1 LIPPSAGLSRLKRIN
16 IYFSRANG
24 TTGNGLNL
32 ITGGFMA
39 VITISRQY
47 GAGGTTLGKM
57 IADEMGYEF
66 ADSAIIARVAE
77 MANVSTHWVETVE
90 NEAGGKLSRF
100 ITRMV
105 SKPLVDRILKDE
117 RGYIDEE
124 IYLDYLVLIIAQI
137 ADEGDAVVLGRGSQ
151 YILND
156 HPDALHILMI
166 DEFQNRVRFMKE
178 HYDLSDSRAMRV
190 VKGEDKRR
198 KALFQKLG
206 KTDYDDPFLYH
217 LVLNMSRV
225 SLEQAKDM
233 VCNLVG

>member
-1 LIPPSAGLSRLKRIN
+1 MIEEDD
-16 IYFSRANG
+16 
-24 TTGNGLNL
+24 
-32 ITGGFMA
+32 FMA

-47 GAGGTTLGKM
+47 GAGGKTLGKM
-57 IADEMGYEF
+57 IAGELGYEF
-66 ADSAIIARVAE
+66 ADNEIIAKVAE

-137 ADEGDAVVLGRGSQ
+137 ADEGDVVVLGRGSQ
-151 YILND
+151 YILDD
-156 HPDALHILMI
+156 HPDAFHILMI
-166 DEFQNRVRFMKE
+166 DEFENRVRFMKE
-178 HYDLSDSRAMRV
+178 NYELSESRATKV
-190 VKGEDKRR
+190 VKAEDKRR
-198 KALFQKLG
+198 KALYQKLG

-217 LVLNMSRV
+217 LVLNMSML
-225 SLEQAKDM
+225 SLEEAQRL
-233 VCNLVG
+233 VCNAVNP

>member
-1 LIPPSAGLSRLKRIN
+1 
-16 IYFSRANG
+16 
-24 TTGNGLNL
+24 
-32 ITGGFMA
+32 MA

-47 GAGGTTLGKM
+47 GAGGITLGKM
-57 IADEMGYEF
+57 IADELSYVF
-66 ADSAIIARVAE
+66 ADSEIIARVAE

-100 ITRMV
+100 ITRLV

-137 ADEGDAVVLGRGSQ
+137 ADEGNTVVLGRGSQ

-156 HPDALHILMI
+156 HPDAFHILMI
-166 DEFQNRVRFMKE
+166 DEFENRVRFMKE
-178 HYDLSDSRAMRV
+178 HYDLPDTRAMRV

-217 LVLNMSRV
+217 LVLNMSKV
-225 SLEQAKDM
+225 SLEQAKNM

>member
-1 LIPPSAGLSRLKRIN
+1 
-16 IYFSRANG
+16 
-24 TTGNGLNL
+24 
-32 ITGGFMA
+32 MA
-39 VITISRQY
+39 VITISRQF
-47 GAGGTTLGKM
+47 GAGGKTLGKM
-57 IADEMGYEF
+57 IADELGCTF
-66 ADSAIIARVAE
+66 ADSEIITRVAA

-137 ADEGDAVVLGRGSQ
+137 ADEGDAVILGRGSQ

-156 HPDALHILMI
+156 HPDAYHILMI
-166 DEFQNRVRFMKE
+166 DEFENRVRFMKE

-190 VKGEDKRR
+190 VKSEDKRR

-217 LVLNMSRV
+217 LVLNMSRIG
-225 SLEQAKDM
+225 LEEAKKM
-233 VCNLVG
+233 VLNLVSR